1 MAFTFIKDVNAY
13 VEQAEPYRADCVK
26 VELDEANR
34 RVRAYPVDTAGN
46 QLAGTQPLVDRT
58 LSTLPD
64 AIAYY
69 EEIIHQLEQGDIIRN
84 V

>member
-13 VEQAEPYRADCVK
+13 VEQAKPYKTDCVK
-26 VELDEANR
+26 VELDEDNH
-34 RVRAYPVDTAGN
+34 RVMAYPVDTEGN

-58 LSTLPD
+58 FSTLPV

-69 EEIIHQLEQGDIIRN
+69 EEIIHQLEQGDVIRN